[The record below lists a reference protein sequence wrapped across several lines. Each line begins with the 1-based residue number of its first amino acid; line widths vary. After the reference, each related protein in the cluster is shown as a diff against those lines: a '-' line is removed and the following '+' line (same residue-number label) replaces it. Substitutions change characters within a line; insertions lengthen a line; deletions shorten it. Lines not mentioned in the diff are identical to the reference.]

1 MWSGK
6 YLNHLL
12 LLRPIATRVLYLFD
26 HVSCVHGWWFAV
38 VPLPSL
44 HHRWSL
50 DNSTVAD
57 IDPSKGLITAQTY
70 GTTMVVVEDLRVAG
84 HQQTSMLHVVKPISL
99 VLYLSP
105 LPTRPI
111 TSSVRK
117 DTPVMSSDSPWQ
129 VVLGHK
135 YVVQILAFSWESGT
149 QPLLLTKVLSVLFP
163 SCLLFPRWP
172 LVWPKFGIWYFAS
185 KSNGH

>member
-1 MWSGK
+1 M
-6 YLNHLL
+6 
-12 LLRPIATRVLYLFD
+12 
-26 HVSCVHGWWFAV
+26 

-57 IDPSKGLITAQTY
+57 IDPSKGLITARTY

-105 LPTRPI
+105 LPTRTI
-111 TSSVRK
+111 TLSVRK

-129 VVLGHK
+129 VVVGHK

-163 SCLLFPRWP
+163 SFVSP
-172 LVWPKFGIWYFAS
+172 LASSLTKVWYLKFCKQVQWTLI
-185 KSNGH
+185 